1 MSFLKKS
8 LHVDMVKIPNYGKF
22 ILRPTQKAIYSDVDG
37 CPYAVWADTLYRRR
51 YRWEQNHYTLI
62 LPGLT
67 EWAERYR
74 RAFNPTDNTVYADF
88 DWRGWHRDGL
98 LFTKEI
104 FRKLPRHIPV
114 HYAKPLGDNSGL
126 VEDFEVTEEQIDDL
140 LLQLGDSQTEREPV
154 IADSIVVGVK
164 DEDGQLCIRFKVKG
178 KSDSFTFSIE
188 YYALGVLKDFLERIA
203 KSENEIV
210 AWESGQG
217 ENGMY
222 FYPQTIGGLRP
233 MGQLHIFTEGKNK
246 PDFTAYL
253 NIRHFVRSLYRTIMT
268 NLNELPGDS
277 VYKQMQSNLLEWYID
292 DSRYEHFSFLRKKP
306 SLAKWLTPTITKVK
320 DYFAD
325 IYNTI
330 LDDDV

>member
-1 MSFLKKS
+1 
-8 LHVDMVKIPNYGKF
+8 
-22 ILRPTQKAIYSDVDG
+22 
-37 CPYAVWADTLYRRR
+37 
-51 YRWEQNHYTLI
+51 
-62 LPGLT
+62 
-67 EWAERYR
+67 
-74 RAFNPTDNTVYADF
+74 
-88 DWRGWHRDGL
+88 
-98 LFTKEI
+98 
-104 FRKLPRHIPV
+104 
-114 HYAKPLGDNSGL
+114 
-126 VEDFEVTEEQIDDL
+126 
-140 LLQLGDSQTEREPV
+140 
-154 IADSIVVGVK
+154 
-164 DEDGQLCIRFKVKG
+164 
-178 KSDSFTFSIE
+178 
-188 YYALGVLKDFLERIA
+188 
-203 KSENEIV
+203 
-210 AWESGQG
+210 
-217 ENGMY
+217 
-222 FYPQTIGGLRP
+222 